1 MSVKWN
7 KEVKVVFVDGNLN
20 TGAVRSIRGEII
32 DETDTTITVL
42 RSNGKLTIGKQ
53 FLIKVEDWG

>member
-1 MSVKWN
+1 MSVKCN

-20 TGAVRSIRGEII
+20 TGVVRSIRGEII
-32 DETDTTITVL
+32 DETETTITVL